1 MIVAIF
7 GCKYTT
13 RFLIESLSEK
23 TKIDY
28 LITIDEEKGKKF
40 DVADYC
46 DLTETADK
54 YDIDVY
60 KSKTYSLKRKEDI
73 DYIKSLNIDIAFVV
87 GWQRIVPG
95 EILDSMSIGS
105 FGMHGSSMDL
115 PLGRGRSPMNWSI
128 IEGRKYFYTNLFRYD
143 SGVDS
148 GDVLDTFKFD
158 ITHRD
163 TAETMHFKNTL
174 AMKYLIEKSLDRLLS
189 GDFTLKK
196 QKDIIPTYYPKR
208 TPDDSLIDWNM
219 GVYELERFIR
229 AVTKP
234 FNGAFSFLDDKV
246 IIYDAQVFDS
256 SDYGYDEKDIGEI
269 VVVFPNGKFLVKCYG
284 GLLLVNDY
292 HHEDLYYRKK
302 EDIKVGKIFNN
313 KDKEISYFNRNKFGY
328 YDLEE

>member
-1 MIVAIF
+1 MVRAIF
-7 GCKYTT
+7 GCKHTT
-13 RFLIESLSEK
+13 KFLIESLSDK
-23 TKIDY
+23 MIIDY

-46 DLTETADK
+46 DLTETANK
-54 YDIDVY
+54 YGINVY

-73 DYIKSLNIDIAFVV
+73 EYINSLNIDIAFVA

-95 EILDSMSIGS
+95 KILDGMSIGS

-128 IEGRKYFYTNLFRYD
+128 IEGRNYFYTNLFKYD

-174 AMKYLIEKSLDRLLS
+174 AMKYLIERNLDKLSS

-196 QKDIIPTYYPKR
+196 QKDITPTYYPKR
-208 TPDDSLIDWNM
+208 TPRNLSKPEAPDHFISLLIN
-219 GVYELERFIR
+219 FI
-229 AVTKP
+229 TMP
-234 FNGAFSFLDDKV
+234 PMNIN
-246 IIYDAQVFDS
+246 II
-256 SDYGYDEKDIGEI
+256 KTTI
-269 VVVFPNGKFLVKCYG
+269 
-284 GLLLVNDY
+284 
-292 HHEDLYYRKK
+292 
-302 EDIKVGKIFNN
+302 
-313 KDKEISYFNRNKFGY
+313 
-328 YDLEE
+328 

>member
-1 MIVAIF
+1 MSVAIF
-7 GCKYTT
+7 GCKHTT
-13 RFLIESLSEK
+13 KFLIESLSEK

-28 LITIDEEKGKKF
+28 LITIDEKKGKKF

-174 AMKYLIEKSLDRLLS
+174 AMKYLIEKNLDKLLS

-196 QKDIIPTYYPKR
+196 QKDITPTYYPKR
-208 TPDDSLIDWNM
+208 TPDDSLIDWNL

-256 SDYGYDEKDIGEI
+256 SDYGYDDKEIGEI

-284 GLLLVNDY
+284 GLLLINDY
-292 HHEDLYYRKK
+292 FHEDLYYRRK

-313 KDKEISYFNRNKFGY
+313 KDREISYFKRNKFGY
-328 YDLEE
+328 YDES

>member
-1 MIVAIF
+1 MSVAIF
-7 GCKYTT
+7 GCKHTT
-13 RFLIESLSEK
+13 KFLIESLSEK
-23 TKIDY
+23 MKIDY
-28 LITIDEEKGKKF
+28 LITIDKEKGKKF

-46 DLTETADK
+46 DLTETANK

-128 IEGRKYFYTNLFRYD
+128 IEDRKYFYTNLFRYD

-174 AMKYLIEKSLDRLLS
+174 AMKYLIEKNLDKLLS

-196 QKDIIPTYYPKR
+196 QKDITPTYYPKR

-234 FNGAFSFLDDKV
+234 FNGAFSFLYDKV
-246 IIYDAQVFDS
+246 VIYDAQVFDS
-256 SDYGYDEKDIGEI
+256 SDYGYDDKEIGEI

-284 GLLLVNDY
+284 GLLLINDY
-292 HHEDLYYRKK
+292 FHEDFYYRRK

-313 KDKEISYFNRNKFGY
+313 KDREINYFKRNKFGY
-328 YDLEE
+328 YDES